1 MKKFLKKNLIL
12 KEEDTT
18 SRPAVAASTDGTND
32 TPQKI
37 VNDTKTKN
45 PNAGSI
51 VIPGKEMDGN
61 TSTQTSTME
70 VNNDPT
76 SLHNAQRLAQ
86 QANRMGQDIQFKV
99 NVGESKRNR
108 EPITEGVQF
117 TKKELNEWLKSL

>member
-61 TSTQTSTME
+61 TSTQTKTVE
-70 VNNDPT
+70 VGDNPT
-76 SLHNAQRLAQ
+76 SLKDAQKMASEF
-86 QANRMGQDIQFKV
+86 QDIQFKV
-99 NVGESKRNR
+99 NLHNGKTYNK
-108 EPITEGVQF
+108 PIVEGVQF